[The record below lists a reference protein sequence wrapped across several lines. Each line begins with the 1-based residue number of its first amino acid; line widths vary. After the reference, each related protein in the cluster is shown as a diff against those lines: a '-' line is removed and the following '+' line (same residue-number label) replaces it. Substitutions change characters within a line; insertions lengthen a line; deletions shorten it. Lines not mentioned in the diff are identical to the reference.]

1 MARPDRRCQ
10 RCGATLPEG
19 AAGPAA
25 PAAEAPQR
33 SEAIAEFD
41 LVPRYRDAPLPPGP
55 TWPGANVRR
64 SDQGET
70 LAVLALLLPLIA
82 QGLSLAC
89 HFDPAGVAVALSWGA
104 VVVTALVLAVDAAL
118 LGAVDLQGTR
128 RSGPAALFF
137 GVLLLWI
144 ICYPMAFFRR
154 RHFGRPNLGPLAVLV
169 AGFFVAAPW
178 LHNYARFGV
187 AGDGVPT
194 CTSREVIGMVDDM
207 VRQGP
212 VGPSVQSIG
221 GHRETSYDPVSQTRK
236 GECLVK
242 TPAETLTV
250 TYRVKMLN
258 RANGTYQVEVGPIL
272 PEGPPPCTDAEV
284 VALVERLIREG
295 PNGHLLQAVAG
306 HEEVRYDRERKVRHG
321 RCRVTL
327 QGRAADVA
335 YKVYWLDRRT
345 GQFQVEFEP

>member
-1 MARPDRRCQ
+1 
-10 RCGATLPEG
+10 
-19 AAGPAA
+19 
-25 PAAEAPQR
+25 
-33 SEAIAEFD
+33 
-41 LVPRYRDAPLPPGP
+41 
-55 TWPGANVRR
+55 VRR

-70 LAVLALLLPLIA
+70 LAVLALLLPLLA

-89 HFDPAGVAVALSWGA
+89 HFDSLDAEMALSWGA

-144 ICYPMAFFRR
+144 ICYPCAFFRR

-178 LHNYARFGV
+178 LHNYARFGG

-221 GHRETSYDPVSQTRK
+221 GHRETGYDPVSQTRK

-242 TPAETLTV
+242 TPTETITV
-250 TYRVKMLN
+250 TYRVKVLN

-272 PEGPPPCTDAEV
+272 PEGPPSCADAEV

-327 QGRAADVA
+327 QGGAADVA